1 MIITHVRGQGVAS
14 DNELEA
20 LAMYMGHSSAIQ
32 KGTYD
37 RRTTSQ
43 KVAPAVNLMS
53 LVNNNNNNNNNKK
66 SNDGTKDA

>member
-1 MIITHVRGQGVAS
+1 
-14 DNELEA
+14 
-20 LAMYMGHSSAIQ
+20 MGHSSAMQ

-53 LVNNNNNNNNNKK
+53 LVNNNKKKKK

>member
-1 MIITHVRGQGVAS
+1 
-14 DNELEA
+14 
-20 LAMYMGHSSAIQ
+20 MGHSSAMQ

-53 LVNNNNNNNNNKK
+53 LVNNNNNKKKK